1 MITLQEN
8 TVKFN
13 NNLIVSHD
21 GGRLSSDSGLV
32 LIDELMDAFQ
42 LTQLSED
49 IVTFNDS
56 RKYWTHTN
64 HKILKQLILQI
75 IGGYNT
81 DSAANILQHDP
92 VLQTFSTDE
101 PLASQSSISR
111 LYDRVVGETIDTLQV
126 FNQALI
132 DKARLLRNDTNM
144 IIDLDSTHSDTFGN
158 QEQTAYNA
166 HYGTNG
172 YHPLVAFDGI
182 TGDFLKAKL
191 RSGNQYTSKGV
202 KEFLKPLLEHYN
214 QAIPT
219 TDILVRGD
227 SGFATPD
234 IYDLC
239 ELYENHYVIRLK
251 ANRNLYRLSEEFVFY
266 DNDHPW
272 DEKEVYY
279 HSVLY
284 QVASWTKSRRVC
296 IRSTR
301 EVGELLFKH
310 SFNITNFSENIL
322 AKRVF
327 KIYNKRGTMENYIKE
342 AKNSFFFD
350 KTDSPEF
357 LENEARMMISLL
369 AYNVVNFLRTVCFE
383 PKSKGL
389 QVNTIRLRLFKV
401 AGKLV
406 NKARQ
411 IYLKLSSS
419 HVYQREFYAVFRQIQ
434 RIQQYI

>member
-1 MITLQEN
+1 MVTLQEN
-8 TVKFN
+8 AVKFN

-42 LTQLSED
+42 FTQLSED

-92 VLQTFSTDE
+92 VLQTFSTDK

-111 LYDRVVGETIDTLQV
+111 LYDRVVGETIDSLQV

-251 ANRNLYRLSEEFVFY
+251 ANRNLYRLAEEFVFY
-266 DNDHPW
+266 DTDHPW

-279 HSVLY
+279 HSVSY
-284 QVASWTKSRRVC
+284 QAASWTKSQRVC
-296 IRSTR
+296 VRSTR
-301 EVGELLFKH
+301 EVGELLFNH
-310 SFNITNFSENIL
+310 SFIVTNFSENIS

-327 KIYNKRGTMENYIKE
+327 ETYNKRGTMENYIKE

-369 AYNVVNFLRTVCFE
+369 AYNVVNFLRTICFE

-406 NKARQ
+406 TTARR

-434 RIQQYI
+434 RIRQYI

>member
-1 MITLQEN
+1 MVTLQEN
-8 TVKFN
+8 AVKFN

-32 LIDELMDAFQ
+32 LIDELMDAFKF
-42 LTQLSED
+42 TQLSED

-64 HKILKQLILQI
+64 HKILKQIILQI

-81 DSAANILQHDP
+81 DSAANILQYDP
-92 VLQTFSTDE
+92 VLQTLSIDE

-111 LYDRVVGETIDTLQV
+111 LYDRVEGETIKTLQV

-132 DKARLLRNDTNM
+132 DKARLVRNDTNM
-144 IIDLDSTHSDTFGN
+144 IIDLDSTHSDTFGH

-172 YHPLVAFDGI
+172 YHPLVAFDGL

-191 RSGNQYTSKGV
+191 RSGNQYTSNGV
-202 KEFLKPLLEHYN
+202 KEFLEPLLEHYN
-214 QAIPT
+214 QSIPT

-227 SGFATPD
+227 SGFATPN

-239 ELYENHYVIRLK
+239 DLYENQYVIRLK
-251 ANRNLYRLSEEFVFY
+251 ANRNLYRLAEEFVFY
-266 DNDHPW
+266 DNHHPW

-279 HSVLY
+279 HSVSY
-284 QVASWTKSRRVC
+284 QAASWTKSRRVC

-310 SFNITNFSENIL
+310 SFIVTNFSENIS

-327 KIYNKRGTMENYIKE
+327 ETYNKRGTMENYIKE

-350 KTDSPEF
+350 KTDSPEL

-369 AYNVVNFLRTVCFE
+369 AYNLVNFLRTLCFE

-389 QVNTIRLRLFKV
+389 QVDTIRFRLFKV

-406 NKARQ
+406 STARQ
-411 IYLKLSSS
+411 MYLKLSIS
-419 HVYQREFYAVFRQIQ
+419 HVYQREFYAVFRKIQ
-434 RIQQYI
+434 RIRQYI

>member
-42 LTQLSED
+42 FTQLSED

-144 IIDLDSTHSDTFGN
+144 IIDLDSNHSDTFGN

-234 IYDLC
+234 IYD
-239 ELYENHYVIRLK
+239 
-251 ANRNLYRLSEEFVFY
+251 
-266 DNDHPW
+266 
-272 DEKEVYY
+272 
-279 HSVLY
+279 
-284 QVASWTKSRRVC
+284 
-296 IRSTR
+296 
-301 EVGELLFKH
+301 
-310 SFNITNFSENIL
+310 
-322 AKRVF
+322 
-327 KIYNKRGTMENYIKE
+327 
-342 AKNSFFFD
+342 
-350 KTDSPEF
+350 
-357 LENEARMMISLL
+357 
-369 AYNVVNFLRTVCFE
+369 
-383 PKSKGL
+383 
-389 QVNTIRLRLFKV
+389 
-401 AGKLV
+401 
-406 NKARQ
+406 
-411 IYLKLSSS
+411 
-419 HVYQREFYAVFRQIQ
+419 
-434 RIQQYI
+434 